1 MKKGRRKKPQRGRA
15 TRVTPREINFQSCR
29 ETPGQSKL
37 RRRERQSLLS
47 RDSSGAQEARYLKGS
62 QKVKRES
69 RDKARVKPSK
79 DKARNNREKAP
90 RLN

>member
-1 MKKGRRKKPQRGRA
+1 MQRNPRA
-15 TRVTPREINFQSCR
+15 V
-29 ETPGQSKL
+29 ETAEG
-37 RRRERQSLLS
+37 ERQTI
-47 RDSSGAQEARYLKGS
+47 RSSGAPEARYLKGS

-90 RLN
+90 RLD

>member
-1 MKKGRRKKPQRGRA
+1 MQRNPRA
-15 TRVTPREINFQSCR
+15 V
-29 ETPGQSKL
+29 ETAEG
-37 RRRERQSLLS
+37 ERQTT
-47 RDSSGAQEARYLKGS
+47 RSSGAPEARYLKGS

-90 RLN
+90 RLD